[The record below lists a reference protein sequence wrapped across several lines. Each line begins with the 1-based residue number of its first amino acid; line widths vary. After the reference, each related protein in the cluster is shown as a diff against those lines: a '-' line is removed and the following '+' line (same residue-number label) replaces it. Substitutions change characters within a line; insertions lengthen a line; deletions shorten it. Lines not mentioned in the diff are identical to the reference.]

1 MSAFSNVKAAAKAV
15 AALAA
20 RDRNLTVPITY
31 KRVTDT
37 DFDPAAQSS
46 AVTTE
51 ETTLRAVPLRQVF
64 QKGSGRRPAGELYFL
79 INAAQLSGEPT
90 PGDSIVQGDK
100 TYLVTRTE
108 KDSLDLIFLVFVKEV

>member
-1 MSAFSNVKAAAKAV
+1 MSAFSSIKTAAKAA

-37 DFDPAAQSS
+37 DFDPAAQSGG
-46 AVTTE
+46 VTAE
-51 ETTLRAVPLRQVF
+51 ETALRAVPLRRVF

-79 INAAQLSGEPT
+79 INAAQLSGQPA

-100 TYLVTRTE
+100 TYLVTQTE
-108 KDSLDLIFLVFVKEV
+108 KDSLDLICLIFVKEV